1 MTPLGADCAT
11 TGAGPCE
18 GPAAAQLF
26 AGQPNALL
34 QVYRGSAR
42 PVIID
47 SAPPGLMP
55 GNAAAVLKSEENSA
69 RAVITQ
75 PSVDPGVAPA
85 ELNFPLTPPV
95 APTKGSAPV
104 PQSPAPVPAQ
114 PPESQQI
121 FWGRFTPL
129 ASAPADTTLAA
140 LLQQGSDQVGL
151 LTPFAMTRTPQT
163 DMVMPAY
170 GEFKFGLQ
178 ASSAYV
184 MNTLTGAATQA
195 QISNPLLS
203 INFGTGTFQTSL
215 SLSASGASYPISAQG
230 TISSDGRLRSD
241 YSSQAAVLGAL
252 AGKNATQAGYLFLQA
267 LDSKNT
273 AVGATQWSR

>member
-1 MTPLGADCAT
+1 
-11 TGAGPCE
+11 
-18 GPAAAQLF
+18 
-26 AGQPNALL
+26 
-34 QVYRGSAR
+34 
-42 PVIID
+42 
-47 SAPPGLMP
+47 MP
-55 GNAAAVLKSEENSA
+55 GNAAIVLKSEENSA

-85 ELNFPLTPPV
+85 ELNFPLTSPV
-95 APTKGSAPV
+95 APTTGSAPV
-104 PQSPAPVPAQ
+104 SQSPAPVPAQQ

-151 LTPFAMTRTPQT
+151 LAPFAMTRIPQT

-178 ASSAYV
+178 AYSAYV
-184 MNTLTGAATQA
+184 MNTATGEATQA

-215 SLSASGASYPISAQG
+215 SLSANGASYPISAQG
-230 TISSDGRLRSD
+230 TISSDGKLRSD

-252 AGKNATQAGYLFLQA
+252 AGKNATQAGYLFLRA
-267 LDSKNT
+267 LDSKNS